1 MVVSSPMGKII
12 SLSHHNLIIFI
23 RDKPYSH
30 LKPGQ
35 KALERDY
42 YAHATT
48 EKPNGQVSLSNYGR
62 FDSVYNQNV
71 AATVKVG
78 DYQVPNKNAN
88 TMSKTSRHV
97 YKFVNSKL

>member
-1 MVVSSPMGKII
+1 MVVSSPMGK
-12 SLSHHNLIIFI
+12 SLASYHHILIAKY

-48 EKPNGQVSLSNYGR
+48 EKPNGQVSLANFGR

-88 TMSKTSRHV
+88 TMSK
-97 YKFVNSKL
+97 L